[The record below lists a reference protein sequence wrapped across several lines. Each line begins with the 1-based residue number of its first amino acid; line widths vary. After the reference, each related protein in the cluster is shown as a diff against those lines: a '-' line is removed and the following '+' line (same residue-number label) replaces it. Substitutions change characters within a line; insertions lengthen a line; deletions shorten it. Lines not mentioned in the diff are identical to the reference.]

1 MTSAFSLDLD
11 IALSGTQDG
20 IDNVLGG
27 GRQYNDCW
35 SVSQA
40 EVVRLSKGRE
50 AGRIGE
56 ADGDVLGA

>member
-1 MTSAFSLDLD
+1 MTSTFGLNLD

-35 SVSQA
+35 SVREA

-50 AGRIGE
+50 VGRIGE
-56 ADGDVLGA
+56 ADGDVLSA